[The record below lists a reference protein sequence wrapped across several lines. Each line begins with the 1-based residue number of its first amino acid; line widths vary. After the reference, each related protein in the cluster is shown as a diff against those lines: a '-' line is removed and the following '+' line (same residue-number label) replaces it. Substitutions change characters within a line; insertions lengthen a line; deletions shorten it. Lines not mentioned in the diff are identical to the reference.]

1 MNEKPT
7 LVLGATGKTGRRV
20 ADRLQTSGL
29 PIRRGSR
36 SGNPPFDWE
45 DPATWSPALKG
56 VGAAYVTYY
65 PDLAV
70 PGAHATVEAFANVAL
85 KNRVRRLVLLSGRG
99 EEEALRAERTLQQSG
114 ADWTILRSSW
124 FNQNFSEGLF
134 REQVQAGELTL
145 PAGDVKEPFVDA
157 DDIADVALAALTDDR
172 HIGKVYELTG
182 PRLLTFAE
190 AVKEIAHASD
200 REIRYTP
207 IALEEYQSLLTAQQ
221 TPAEFLALVNYLFS
235 QVLDGRNATVT
246 DGVRRALR
254 RSPRDF
260 SEYARAAAATG
271 VWANHAS
278 SNHNKRSV
286 APLL

>member
-1 MNEKPT
+1 
-7 LVLGATGKTGRRV
+7 
-20 ADRLQTSGL
+20 
-29 PIRRGSR
+29 
-36 SGNPPFDWE
+36 
-45 DPATWSPALKG
+45 
-56 VGAAYVTYY
+56 
-65 PDLAV
+65 
-70 PGAHATVEAFANVAL
+70 
-85 KNRVRRLVLLSGRG
+85 
-99 EEEALRAERTLQQSG
+99 
-114 ADWTILRSSW
+114 
-124 FNQNFSEGLF
+124 
-134 REQVQAGELTL
+134 
-145 PAGDVKEPFVDA
+145 VKEPFVDA